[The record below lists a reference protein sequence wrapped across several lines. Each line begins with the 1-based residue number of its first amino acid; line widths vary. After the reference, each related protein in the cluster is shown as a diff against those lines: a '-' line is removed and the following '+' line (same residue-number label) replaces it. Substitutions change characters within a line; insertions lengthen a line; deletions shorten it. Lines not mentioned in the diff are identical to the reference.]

1 MIVTHRAV
9 LPAPARTVAA
19 VLAEPWLLRER
30 LGLAGPA
37 VAQLSAGQTVGSAWG
52 RSPLGVRLPEWG
64 RARLAVELADERGV
78 LLTGASL
85 GAAVGLAA
93 LVEPGPRPY
102 PVPEVRRGS
111 AAEAEMRRGSAA
123 QADMRLGSA
132 VEPEVA
138 DAGLT
143 CTVRVPGMTRRHG
156 LALLDE
162 LVDAVR
168 GRARQLA
175 QAPVVVGA
183 AILDPAGRLLVQQRD
198 WPAADA
204 GRWEFPGGRVE
215 PGESEPAAVAR
226 ECMEELG
233 VRLEV
238 GGRVGPD
245 LILPSGWLLRIYSAS
260 LTGGQ
265 PRAREH
271 RAVRWVRAAELD
283 GLDWLAA
290 DRVLVPRMHTL
301 LAQPA

>member
-93 LVEPGPRPY
+93 LVEPGPRPH
-102 PVPEVRRGS
+102 PVPEMRRGS
-111 AAEAEMRRGSAA
+111 AAEAEVRR
-123 QADMRLGSA
+123 GSA
-132 VEPEVA
+132 VEPGVA
-138 DAGLT
+138 NAGLT

-156 LALLDE
+156 LALLDG

-233 VRLEV
+233 VGLEV

-290 DRVLVPRMHTL
+290 DRVLVPRMRTL